1 MASERSLRP
10 KRDID
15 WKNYILVKLLPIEKA
30 QIKRATFA
38 ETFEVERLI
47 SRKISKNEG
56 HSNLVK
62 WDGYHISESIYEP
75 AIHLP
80 DTILQTFEC
89 PNISKSLERR
99 LESKTIH
106 VLWLYRKITGSR
118 KRKAFDSTVH
128 KLAIFSDELE
138 NVKKLNYTL
147 QKFQIENLDFD
158 QRCFDLHEKLRS
170 EIVEKNILVEKK
182 QCLIKQLG
190 IVTYENENLL
200 NYVKILHKRVATPNS
215 GKEFTEISDNNKSRK
230 IREFKSKAETA
241 LWFAE
246 SYGLVPQYIKLQ
258 SSIGEAFKVDF
269 QPTDYN
275 KSSFQDLL
283 DEEKQK
289 LRICYGLTLSSKD
302 QNVFCIVNCKEDY
315 DSLKKSCKPI
325 FEEINSLYKRGT
337 IEVDGR
343 KINLEILLGGDMKFL
358 QILLGLGGSLCNYSC
373 PWCRIHKG
381 EREDMTKP
389 WDFYHGNNMNRTAQ
403 NLEEDVVRN
412 HYGVRAQPLIMIE
425 PEHIIIDE
433 LHLLLQICDKLLSNL
448 IKDTKTLDDKN
459 VIHGEKTDFLHQ
471 LVVKIRECGVSF
483 SVWTKKGTQGEV
495 EWSSLTG
502 SDYKR
507 LLENLPSKLC
517 FIIHHYTHNLTV
529 EL

>member
-1 MASERSLRP
+1 MSTNLSELEHLKFQSKLSVDQEHSP
-10 KRDID
+10 KLNKHLAQNPNLSVTVAVTSSFFKELSKAKDCYQDFRYIDILNSQLEAFQL
-15 WKNYILVKLLPIEKA
+15 KY
-30 QIKRATFA
+30 T
-38 ETFEVERLI
+38 ER
-47 SRKISKNEG
+47 
-56 HSNLVK
+56 
-62 WDGYHISESIYEP
+62 
-75 AIHLP
+75 
-80 DTILQTFEC
+80 
-89 PNISKSLERR
+89 LERR

-275 KSSFQDLL
+275 KSSFQDLP

-289 LRICYGLTLSSKD
+289 
-302 QNVFCIVNCKEDY
+302 
-315 DSLKKSCKPI
+315 
-325 FEEINSLYKRGT
+325 
-337 IEVDGR
+337 
-343 KINLEILLGGDMKFL
+343 
-358 QILLGLGGSLCNYSC
+358 
-373 PWCRIHKG
+373 
-381 EREDMTKP
+381 
-389 WDFYHGNNMNRTAQ
+389 
-403 NLEEDVVRN
+403 
-412 HYGVRAQPLIMIE
+412 
-425 PEHIIIDE
+425 
-433 LHLLLQICDKLLSNL
+433 
-448 IKDTKTLDDKN
+448 IKDLLFILEKFN
-459 VIHGEKTDFLHQ
+459 VSESAY
-471 LVVKIRECGVSF
+471 RELILYC
-483 SVWTKKGTQGEV
+483 
-495 EWSSLTG
+495 
-502 SDYKR
+502 D
-507 LLENLPSKLC
+507 LLPRKYLISWC
-517 FIIHHYTHNLTV
+517 
-529 EL
+529 